1 MKGAKNLGKANKKFD
16 ESLKENN
23 VNSDTIVNSNA
34 NLKRNEHSLNNK
46 NGSVQAGREI
56 GGLRN
61 NDVTIPYIGKI
72 KDVQLAKNINKTI

>member
-46 NGSVQAGREI
+46 MVVSRPVERLG
-56 GGLRN
+56 
-61 NDVTIPYIGKI
+61 D
-72 KDVQLAKNINKTI
+72 

>member
-34 NLKRNEHSLNNK
+34 ELKRNGIDGAINKKDIKIKFGNNK
-46 NGSVQAGREI
+46 NQI
-56 GGLRN
+56 
-61 NDVTIPYIGKI
+61 
-72 KDVQLAKNINKTI
+72 